1 MHPIQHTHFGA
12 AATHAAA
19 APDALTS
26 QSMPRCAFALQAG
39 RAMTLRP
46 KANALLRITQGA
58 AWVTLPS
65 QPGDH
70 FLHAGDNLRIS
81 ACDRVVMEAWQVPA
95 TQSLYFDWDPLPMRV
110 AARKPVVAR
119 ESRFGAPV
127 RSAPRPS
134 YCAAVL
140 QPLADLRAALA
151 LSAGA
156 AGRLATGL
164 VAWGFGGVLPLVLG
178 TGLAAR
184 ARTAHSSASAAQGRM
199 ASGESMASS
208 GAQ

>member
-1 MHPIQHTHFGA
+1 MHPIHHAHFGA
-12 AATHAAA
+12 AATHS
-19 APDALTS
+19 APT
-26 QSMPRCAFALQAG
+26 PRGAFALQAG

-70 FLHAGDNLRIS
+70 FLRAGDSLRIS
-81 ACDRVVMEAWQVPA
+81 ASDRVVLEAWQVPA
-95 TQSLYFDWDPLPMRV
+95 TQSLYFDWDPVPMRV
-110 AARKPVVAR
+110 A
-119 ESRFGAPV
+119 
-127 RSAPRPS
+127 APRPS
-134 YCAAVL
+134 YCAAVR
-140 QPLADLRAALA
+140 QPLADLRAALV
-151 LSAGA
+151 LGAGA
-156 AGRLATGL
+156 AGRLATGF
-164 VAWGFGGVLPLVLG
+164 VAWGFGSALALVLG

-208 GAQ
+208 GAL